1 MTPKEILEGEIAGQL
16 KKNPDKA
23 KAVDAVVEFVITG
36 NNGGTWTID
45 CTKPGGEV
53 KSGSV
58 AGAKLTVTVSDGD
71 FVDVY
76 TGKLNPQ
83 AGFFSGKIKLKGDMG
98 LAMKL
103 GNILK

>member
-1 MTPKEILEGEIAGQL
+1 MTPKEILEGEIADKL
-16 KKNPDKA
+16 KKNPDKV
-23 KAVDAVVEFVITG
+23 KAVSSVVEFVVTG
-36 NNGGTWTID
+36 KDGGTWTID
-45 CTKPGGEV
+45 CTKPGGQV
-53 KSGSV
+53 KSGSTGS
-58 AGAKLTVTVSDGD
+58 ANLTVTVSDTD

-83 AGFFSGKIKLKGDMG
+83 MGFFSGKIKLKGDMG